1 MNIGVVVKR
10 IFTLICLSLAGVL
23 AAVAQPGTQAA
34 PPAASAPAHVPNKVG
49 VIAAQTALL
58 STKDGQ
64 RALQDLNKK
73 IEPTKVA
80 IEKKAN
86 EIRELQDKLQRGG
99 NAMADA
105 AKAELQRAISEKT
118 KAYNRD
124 MEDAQAE
131 AEQEQHHLL
140 DELTAKMQKVIENY
154 AQTNGFSIILDD
166 ANPNTPVLY
175 VSNSVEITKEVID
188 LYDKT
193 YPVTA
198 SGPAPAA
205 SKPALPK
212 PPASTLPSTTPKKQP

>member
-1 MNIGVVVKR
+1 VKKR
-10 IFTLICLSLAGVL
+10 IITLICLSLAGAF
-23 AAVAQPGTQAA
+23 AAVAQTGTPA
-34 PPAASAPAHVPNKVG
+34 PPVPVAAASGHIPNKVG

-64 RALQDLNKK
+64 RALQELNKK
-73 IEPTKVA
+73 LEPTKVA
-80 IEKKAN
+80 IDKKAN

-105 AKAELQRAISEKT
+105 AKLELQRTIESKT

-131 AEQEQHHLL
+131 AEQEQHRLL
-140 DELTAKMQKVIENY
+140 DELTQKMQKVIESY
-154 AQTNGFSIILDD
+154 AQANGYSVILDD

-175 VSNSVEITKEVID
+175 VSNLVEITRDVVD

-193 YPVTA
+193 YPVA
-198 SGPAPAA
+198 AGSGPAPAA
-205 SKPALPK
+205 TKPQLPK
-212 PPASTLPSTTPKKQP
+212 PITPATTPKKNPQE